1 MPGSQFDELRL
12 QVSLVDNA
20 TAQLKSIKSSLDE
33 LGTGSQANNLDRLKR
48 ETGEVDAALRKM
60 VDTALRGPKAFLDL
74 ARSVTVAEVSLGTF
88 GYAAEKTLGTVS
100 ALSSKLVELLHVSRQ
115 TGFDPAAIK
124 QITQAYERSG
134 LSARQA
140 QQEMAG
146 FSSSLADF
154 AQVNSKVRQSIEA
167 GYGNQ
172 KELLGRFREM
182 YDAIDRAP
190 DTISKFNTIKDHAN
204 AIFEQFKGRGQEQL
218 GKRIRDRILDEFK
231 IPGALNV
238 TESIKPVTD
247 AMSEHLKK
255 QIASAE
261 EYEKVTIRISQNWTA
276 IANAM
281 KFDVMNS
288 GLIKGLKW
296 LDEFLDK
303 WRKVAQSP
311 KPPTTR
317 APAPE
322 LTGEAKDASDAFTA
336 GARRIGG
343 RRGRANQ
350 PQQLL
355 GDGGTSGGG
364 SSGRTSFPEIPAIGD
379 ALKAG
384 GGAPIVGA
392 SWQLCRGTAGAA
404 CRCPTTSKIG
414 AAKGCSKRRTTRR
427 RRWSASCAA

>member
-48 ETGEVDAALRKM
+48 ETSEVDAALRKM

-74 ARSVTVAEVSLGTF
+74 ARSVTVAGVSLGTF

-172 KELLGRFREM
+172 KELLGKFREM

-204 AIFEQFKGRGQEQL
+204 AIFEQFKGRGQEPL

-261 EYEKVTIRISQNWTA
+261 QYEKITIRIAQNWKA
-276 IANAM
+276 IATAM

-288 GLIKGLKW
+288 GLIKGFKW

-311 KPPTTR
+311 KNR
-317 APAPE
+317 RKA
-322 LTGEAKDASDAFTA
+322 ASA
-336 GARRIGG
+336 
-343 RRGRANQ
+343 
-350 PQQLL
+350 
-355 GDGGTSGGG
+355 
-364 SSGRTSFPEIPAIGD
+364 
-379 ALKAG
+379 
-384 GGAPIVGA
+384 
-392 SWQLCRGTAGAA
+392 
-404 CRCPTTSKIG
+404 
-414 AAKGCSKRRTTRR
+414 
-427 RRWSASCAA
+427 